1 MALRRRMPSSF
12 FCFGYLF
19 IELVVLL
26 GVLVQSPLA
35 GGNGVFRVRHK
46 FLGRSH
52 TVGDLRAHDRRRH
65 SRILA
70 AADLPIG
77 GVGIPTDT
85 GLYFAEIGIGNPSK
99 NYYVQVDTGSDI
111 LWVNCIS
118 CTRCPLKSD
127 LGLQLTLYDP
137 RASASGDLVSCDEK
151 FCVSTY
157 GDIPGCVANLPCQYS
172 VLYGDGS
179 STTGYFVTDTI
190 QYDQVSGNHQ
200 TKPVNASVTFGLKP
214 VITYIFFLAC
224 YDSCGAQQS
233 GDLGSSNEALDGI
246 LGFGQSNSSM
256 LSQLAS
262 AGKVSKIFAHC
273 LDTTIGGGIFTIGH
287 VVQPKVKTTPLVP
300 GQMHY
305 NVNLKAIEVGGSFL
319 QLPTDIFDTGDKK
332 GTVIDSGT
340 TLAYLPEVAYNAL
353 MSAILSNHQGLR
365 IFTIQDF
372 MCFQYSANVDD
383 GFPEVVF
390 HFENSL
396 LLNVYPH
403 DYLFQN
409 TKNVF
414 CFGWQNGA
422 VQSKDGKDM
431 FLLGDLALTNKLVLY
446 DLENQVIG
454 WTEYNC
460 SSSIRVQDDR
470 TGATYIVDAHN
481 ISQGRRSSHP
491 RSIFLL
497 LLMFVSRLI
506 C

>member
-1 MALRRRMPSSF
+1 MDLMYEKKHSLATTASRRRMSSSF

-200 TKPVNASVTFGLKP
+200 TKPVNASVTFGCVLKLG
-214 VITYIFFLAC
+214 VALA
-224 YDSCGAQQS
+224 
-233 GDLGSSNEALDGI
+233 
-246 LGFGQSNSSM
+246 
-256 LSQLAS
+256 
-262 AGKVSKIFAHC
+262 
-273 LDTTIGGGIFTIGH
+273 
-287 VVQPKVKTTPLVP
+287 
-300 GQMHY
+300 
-305 NVNLKAIEVGGSFL
+305 
-319 QLPTDIFDTGDKK
+319 
-332 GTVIDSGT
+332 
-340 TLAYLPEVAYNAL
+340 
-353 MSAILSNHQGLR
+353 
-365 IFTIQDF
+365 
-372 MCFQYSANVDD
+372 
-383 GFPEVVF
+383 
-390 HFENSL
+390 
-396 LLNVYPH
+396 
-403 DYLFQN
+403 
-409 TKNVF
+409 
-414 CFGWQNGA
+414 
-422 VQSKDGKDM
+422 
-431 FLLGDLALTNKLVLY
+431 
-446 DLENQVIG
+446 
-454 WTEYNC
+454 
-460 SSSIRVQDDR
+460 
-470 TGATYIVDAHN
+470 
-481 ISQGRRSSHP
+481 
-491 RSIFLL
+491 
-497 LLMFVSRLI
+497 
-506 C
+506 